1 MEHGIIAG
9 RYHLLELVGEGSF
22 GQVYRANDP
31 LFHCDIAVKVEYDH
45 DNIPSSQLENE
56 SNIYRELKYSSGF
69 PIVYGFGRADGMSY
83 LAMDLLGPSLATLF
97 HICGRR
103 FSLKTTCNVGLQV
116 VDRLEALH
124 AKGYVHRDVK
134 PENLVIGDE
143 QNMDTIY
150 LVDLGL
156 LTSYRDPYSGEHI
169 SEFHDDDDYLMGTPL
184 YYSVNRHYGIPHTRR
199 DDLISLLYLM
209 LYLKR
214 GSLPWQ
220 GRTSQVMASMK
231 VKAKIIQLCKGFP
244 ASFSVFAEY
253 VTHLQ
258 FDSRPNYAHIRK
270 LLR

>member
-1 MEHGIIAG
+1 MFNLLA
-9 RYHLLELVGEGSF
+9 HL
-22 GQVYRANDP
+22 
-31 LFHCDIAVKVEYDH
+31 HDI
-45 DNIPSSQLENE
+45 NSITQ
-56 SNIYRELKYSSGF
+56 
-69 PIVYGFGRADGMSY
+69 
-83 LAMDLLGPSLATLF
+83 
-97 HICGRR
+97 
-103 FSLKTTCNVGLQV
+103 

-156 LTSYRDPYSGEHI
+156 STSYRDPYSGEHI
-169 SEFHDDDDYLMGTPL
+169 SEFHEEDAYLMGTPL

-270 LLR
+270 LLRECMSTPIGNEQPDETSYDWELAPEDRGMRV